1 MGFQGKSFWQLRT
14 FFLRPQDTSTADN
27 GHVAK
32 RWTFHISEEIVNMW
46 FITFASTIHL
56 KMQLSG
62 KLSNRRPT
70 CIVFLALFSEKL
82 DETLQCLIGLFQRF
96 AMTHKSHQPRKM
108 SRQELVWTLSSH
120 GNSRNCWSIT
130 GHGNYHIIKSTWELR
145 SSPQHRSAGLQSLG
159 NTVLSPAAPKQ
170 TLHSTNQLW
179 NWNI

>member
-1 MGFQGKSFWQLRT
+1 
-14 FFLRPQDTSTADN
+14 
-27 GHVAK
+27 
-32 RWTFHISEEIVNMW
+32 VNMW

-108 SRQELVWTLSSH
+108 SRQELV
-120 GNSRNCWSIT
+120 
-130 GHGNYHIIKSTWELR
+130 
-145 SSPQHRSAGLQSLG
+145 
-159 NTVLSPAAPKQ
+159 
-170 TLHSTNQLW
+170 
-179 NWNI
+179 